1 MFTRTRKRL
10 AVASAIA
17 VTLGTLLAPA
27 ASATGSGGVS
37 VLATGLNNPRGLAF
51 ATDGSLY
58 VAEAGSGGAG
68 PCFPGPE
75 GFPVCFGTSGAIA
88 KINNGTVQRVVTGLS
103 SFAPDTGV
111 GSMGP
116 SDVTIVAGLPVFTNG
131 YAVKVDQ
138 RAELPEAG
146 QQTAS
151 WLLSALGG
159 SVVQLADVGGFVAQI
174 EPEGGNP
181 NSLVVDN
188 KGATVADSAGN
199 MLVRFGW
206 NGAGTVIATFP
217 EQLVDA
223 PPELG
228 LPPGTQIPAQSV
240 PTGVVKG
247 PDGAYYVG
255 ELTGYPFTPGTAR
268 VYRVVDGQ
276 QPTVFASGFTN
287 IIDIAFDRNGTLYVL
302 EVSHEGLSTGD
313 IGALIKVRPDGTQQ
327 ILLDDLK
334 GPGGLVIKGDNAYLT
349 DCGVCPDEGRVLR
362 VPVA

>member
-10 AVASAIA
+10 ALASAIA
-17 VTLGTLLAPA
+17 VTLGTLLTPA
-27 ASATGSGGVS
+27 AAATSGVA

-51 ATDGSLY
+51 APDGSLY

-75 GFPVCFGTSGAIA
+75 GFPVCYGDTGAIA
-88 KINNGTVQRVVTGLS
+88 KISNGAVQRVVTGLS

-116 SDVTIVAGLPVFTNG
+116 SDVTLVAGLPVFTNG
-131 YAVKVDQ
+131 YAVKVEQ
-138 RAELPEAG
+138 RAELPVAG
-146 QQTAS
+146 QKTAS

-159 SVVQLADVGGFVAQI
+159 QIVQLADVGGFVSTVN
-174 EPEGGNP
+174 PDGGNP

-217 EQLVDA
+217 DQLVDA

-255 ELTGYPFTPGTAR
+255 ELTGYPFVPGTAR

-276 QPTVFASGFTN
+276 QPTVYASGFTN
-287 IIDIAFDRNGTLYVL
+287 IIDIAFDHTGTLYVL

-313 IGALIKVRPDGTQQ
+313 IGALIKVAPNGTQQ
-327 ILLDDLK
+327 ILKDNLK

-362 VPVA
+362 IPLA